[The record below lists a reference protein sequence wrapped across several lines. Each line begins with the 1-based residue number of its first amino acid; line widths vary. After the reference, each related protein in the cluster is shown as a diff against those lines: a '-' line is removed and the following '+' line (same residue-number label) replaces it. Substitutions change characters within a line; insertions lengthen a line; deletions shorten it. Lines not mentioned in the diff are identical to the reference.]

1 MGLTGKFEFEY
12 AGNTENEGGL
22 RLMVVTT
29 ATFLEKKK
37 KGEKI
42 TILTAYDYLTAKIV
56 DSAGVDAILVG
67 DSLGMVVLGYPSTI
81 PVTMEEMIHHT
92 KAVVRGRKNAMVIF
106 DMPFLSY
113 QTGIR
118 DAVLNAGRA
127 LKETGCD
134 AVKIEG
140 GVEQKETIR
149 ALVDV
154 GIPVMGHIGLQPQSV
169 KTLGGYRLRG
179 KGEEREKL
187 IEDAKAV
194 EEAGAFAVVL
204 EKIPFSLAKE
214 ITELLSIPTI
224 GIGAGKYC
232 DGQVLVFHD
241 MVGLFEEFKPKFVK
255 RYAELGKLA
264 REAVKQYIEE
274 VKSGKFPDE
283 EHSY

>member
-1 MGLTGKFEFEY
+1 MP
-12 AGNTENEGGL
+12 
-22 RLMVVTT
+22 VTT
-29 ATFLEKKK
+29 ADFLEKKR

-67 DSLGMVVLGYPSTI
+67 DSLGMVALGYMSTI

-113 QTGIR
+113 QTGVR
-118 DAVLNAGRA
+118 DAILNAGRA
-127 LKETGCD
+127 LKETGCN

-140 GVEQKETIR
+140 GVEQAETIR
-149 ALVDV
+149 ALVNA
-154 GIPVMGHIGLQPQSV
+154 GIPVMGHVGLQPQSV
-169 KTLGGYRLRG
+169 NVYGGYRLRG
-179 KGEEREKL
+179 KGEEREKI

-204 EKIPFSLAKE
+204 EKIPAELAKE
-214 ITELLSIPTI
+214 ITEMLSIPTI
-224 GIGAGKYC
+224 GIGAGKFC

-241 MVGLFEEFKPKFVK
+241 MVGLFEDFKPKFVK

-264 REAVKQYIEE
+264 REAVEKFIEE

>member
-1 MGLTGKFEFEY
+1 M
-12 AGNTENEGGL
+12 A
-22 RLMVVTT
+22 VTT

-113 QTGIR
+113 QAGIR
-118 DAVLNAGRA
+118 DAILNAGRA

-149 ALVDV
+149 ALVDA

-169 KTLGGYRLRG
+169 KTLGGYKLRG

-204 EKIPFSLAKE
+204 EKIPSDLAKE
-214 ITELLSIPTI
+214 ISELLSIPTI

-274 VKSGKFPDE
+274 VKSEKFPDE

>member
-1 MGLTGKFEFEY
+1 M
-12 AGNTENEGGL
+12 
-22 RLMVVTT
+22 VTT
-29 ATFLEKKK
+29 KDFLEKKR

-42 TILTAYDYLTAKIV
+42 VILTAYDYLTAKIV
-56 DSAGVDAILVG
+56 ERGGVDAILVG
-67 DSLGMVVLGYPSTI
+67 DSLAMVALGYRTTLQ
-81 PVTMEEMIHHT
+81 VTLEEMIHHT

-113 QTGIR
+113 QTGVR
-118 DAVLNAGRA
+118 DAILNAGRA
-127 LKETGCD
+127 LKETGCN

-140 GVEQKETIR
+140 GVEQAETIR
-149 ALVDV
+149 ALVNA
-154 GIPVMGHIGLQPQSV
+154 GIPVMGHVGLQPQSV
-169 KTLGGYRLRG
+169 NVYGGYRLRG
-179 KGEEREKL
+179 KGEEREKI

-204 EKIPFSLAKE
+204 EKIPAELAKE
-214 ITELLSIPTI
+214 ITEMLSIPTI
-224 GIGAGKYC
+224 GIGAGKFC

-241 MVGLFEEFKPKFVK
+241 MVGLFEDFKPKFVK

-264 REAVKQYIEE
+264 REAVEKFIEE

>member
-1 MGLTGKFEFEY
+1 MP
-12 AGNTENEGGL
+12 
-22 RLMVVTT
+22 VTT
-29 ATFLEKKK
+29 ADFLEKKR

-67 DSLGMVVLGYPSTI
+67 DSLGMVALGYKSTI

-113 QTGIR
+113 QTGVR
-118 DAVLNAGRA
+118 DAILNAGRA
-127 LKETGCD
+127 LKETGCN

-140 GVEQKETIR
+140 GVEQAETIR
-149 ALVDV
+149 ALVNA
-154 GIPVMGHIGLQPQSV
+154 GIPVMGHVGLQPQSV
-169 KTLGGYRLRG
+169 NVYGGYRLRG
-179 KGEEREKL
+179 KGEEREKI

-204 EKIPFSLAKE
+204 EKIPAELAKE
-214 ITELLSIPTI
+214 ITEMLSIPTI
-224 GIGAGKYC
+224 GIGAGKFC

-241 MVGLFEEFKPKFVK
+241 MVGLFEDFKPKFVK

-264 REAVKQYIEE
+264 REAVEKFIEE

>member
-1 MGLTGKFEFEY
+1 M
-12 AGNTENEGGL
+12 A
-22 RLMVVTT
+22 VTT
-29 ATFLEKKK
+29 ATFLEKKR

-149 ALVDV
+149 ALVDA

-169 KTLGGYRLRG
+169 KTLGGYKLRG

-204 EKIPFSLAKE
+204 EKIPSDLAKE

-264 REAVKQYIEE
+264 REAVEQYIEE
-274 VKSGKFPDE
+274 VKSEKFPDE

>member
-1 MGLTGKFEFEY
+1 MK
-12 AGNTENEGGL
+12 
-22 RLMVVTT
+22 RITT
-29 ATFLEKKK
+29 ATFLEKKQ

-42 TILTAYDYLTAKIV
+42 TVLTAYDYLTAKIV

-67 DSLGMVVLGYPSTI
+67 DSLGMVALGYPSTI

-92 KAVVRGRKNAMVIF
+92 KAVVRGRERAMVIF

-118 DAVLNAGRA
+118 DAILNAGRA

-140 GVEQKETIR
+140 GEEQSETIK
-149 ALVDV
+149 ALVDA

-169 KTLGGYRLRG
+169 NVYGGYKLRG
-179 KGEEREKL
+179 KSEKEKEKL
-187 IEDAKAV
+187 LRDAKAV

-204 EKIPFSLAKE
+204 EKIPADLAKE
-214 ITELLSIPTI
+214 ITESLSIPTI
-224 GIGAGKYC
+224 GIGAGRFC

-241 MVGLFEEFKPKFVK
+241 IVGLFEDFKPRFVK
-255 RYAELGKLA
+255 RYAELGKEA
-264 REAVKQYIEE
+264 RRAVEEFIKE
-274 VKSGKFPDE
+274 VKNGEFPSD

>member
-1 MGLTGKFEFEY
+1 MS
-12 AGNTENEGGL
+12 
-22 RLMVVTT
+22 VTT
-29 ATFLEKKK
+29 ADFLEKKK
-37 KGEKI
+37 RGEKI
-42 TILTAYDYLTAKIV
+42 TVLTAYDYLTAKIV

-67 DSLGMVVLGYPSTI
+67 DSLGMVALGYKNTI
-81 PVTMEEMIHHT
+81 PVTLEEMIHHT

-113 QTGIR
+113 QTGVR
-118 DAVLNAGRA
+118 DAVLNAGKA

-140 GVEQKETIR
+140 GVEQAETIK
-149 ALVDV
+149 ALVDA

-169 KTLGGYRLRG
+169 NVYGGYKLRG
-179 KGEEREKL
+179 KGKEREKV
-187 IEDAKAV
+187 IADAKAV

-204 EKIPFSLAKE
+204 EKIPAELARE
-214 ITELLSIPTI
+214 ITEMLKIPTI

-241 MVGLFEEFKPKFVK
+241 MVGLFEDFKPRFVK

-264 REAVKQYIEE
+264 REAVEAFIRE
-274 VKSGKFPDE
+274 VREGKFPGE

>member
-1 MGLTGKFEFEY
+1 M
-12 AGNTENEGGL
+12 AI
-22 RLMVVTT
+22 TT

-42 TILTAYDYLTAKIV
+42 SVITAYDFLTAKIV

-81 PVTMEEMIHHT
+81 PVSLDEMIHHT
-92 KAVVRGRKNAMVIF
+92 KAVVRGRKNAMVIM

-140 GVEQKETIR
+140 GVSQKETIR
-149 ALVDV
+149 ALVEA

-169 KTLGGYRLRG
+169 NVYGGYKLRG
-179 KGEEREKL
+179 VGEEREKL

-204 EKIPFSLAKE
+204 EKIPKDLAKE
-214 ITELLSIPTI
+214 ITEMLSIPTI

-241 MVGLFEEFKPKFVK
+241 MVGLFDEFKPKFVK

-264 REAVKQYIEE
+264 KDAVRQYVEE
-274 VKSGKFPDE
+274 VRSGKFPDE

>member
-1 MGLTGKFEFEY
+1 
-12 AGNTENEGGL
+12 
-22 RLMVVTT
+22 
-29 ATFLEKKK
+29 
-37 KGEKI
+37 
-42 TILTAYDYLTAKIV
+42 
-56 DSAGVDAILVG
+56 
-67 DSLGMVVLGYPSTI
+67 
-81 PVTMEEMIHHT
+81 MEEMIHHT

-113 QTGIR
+113 QTGVR
-118 DAVLNAGRA
+118 DAILNAGRA
-127 LKETGCD
+127 LKETGCN

-140 GVEQKETIR
+140 GVEQAETIR
-149 ALVDV
+149 ALVNA
-154 GIPVMGHIGLQPQSV
+154 GIPVMGHVGLQPQSV
-169 KTLGGYRLRG
+169 NVYGGYRLRG
-179 KGEEREKL
+179 KGEEREKI

-204 EKIPFSLAKE
+204 EKIPAELAKE
-214 ITELLSIPTI
+214 ITEMLSIPTI
-224 GIGAGKYC
+224 GIGAGKFC

-241 MVGLFEEFKPKFVK
+241 MVGLFEDFKPKFVK

>member
-1 MGLTGKFEFEY
+1 MS
-12 AGNTENEGGL
+12 
-22 RLMVVTT
+22 VTT
-29 ATFLEKKK
+29 ADFLEKKR

-67 DSLGMVVLGYPSTI
+67 DSLGMVALGYKSTI

-113 QTGIR
+113 QTGVR

-140 GVEQKETIR
+140 GVEQAETIR
-149 ALVDV
+149 ALVNA
-154 GIPVMGHIGLQPQSV
+154 GIPVMGHVGLQPQSV
-169 KTLGGYRLRG
+169 NVYGGYRLRG
-179 KGEEREKL
+179 KGEERERI

-204 EKIPFSLAKE
+204 EKIPAELAKE
-214 ITELLSIPTI
+214 ITEMLSIPTI
-224 GIGAGKYC
+224 GIGAGKFC

-241 MVGLFEEFKPKFVK
+241 MVGLFEDFKPKFVK

-264 REAVKQYIEE
+264 REAVEKFIEE

>member
-1 MGLTGKFEFEY
+1 MS
-12 AGNTENEGGL
+12 
-22 RLMVVTT
+22 VTT
-29 ATFLEKKK
+29 ADFLEKKR

-67 DSLGMVVLGYPSTI
+67 DSLGMVALGYKSTI

-113 QTGIR
+113 QTGVR
-118 DAVLNAGRA
+118 DAILNAGRA
-127 LKETGCD
+127 LKETGCN

-140 GVEQKETIR
+140 GVEQAETIR
-149 ALVDV
+149 ALVNA
-154 GIPVMGHIGLQPQSV
+154 GIPVMGHVGLQPQSV
-169 KTLGGYRLRG
+169 NVYGGYRLRG
-179 KGEEREKL
+179 KGEEREKI

-204 EKIPFSLAKE
+204 EKIPAELAKE
-214 ITELLSIPTI
+214 ITEMLSIPTI
-224 GIGAGKYC
+224 GIGAGKFC

-241 MVGLFEEFKPKFVK
+241 MVGLFEDFKPKFVK

-264 REAVKQYIEE
+264 REAVEKFIEE

>member
-1 MGLTGKFEFEY
+1 ME
-12 AGNTENEGGL
+12 
-22 RLMVVTT
+22 RVTT
-29 ATFLEKKK
+29 ATFIEKKR

-42 TILTAYDYLTAKIV
+42 TVLTAYDYLTAKIV
-56 DSAGVDAILVG
+56 DEAGVDAILVG
-67 DSLGMVVLGYPSTI
+67 DSLGMVVLGYSSTI

-92 KAVVRGRKNAMVIF
+92 KAVVRGRRRALVVF

-140 GVEQKETIR
+140 GVEQAETIR
-149 ALVDV
+149 ALVDS
-154 GIPVMGHIGLQPQSV
+154 GIPVMGHVGLQPQSV
-169 KTLGGYRLRG
+169 NVYGGYRLRG
-179 KGEEREKL
+179 KTEDERKRIL
-187 IEDAKAV
+187 EDAKAV

-204 EKIPFSLAKE
+204 EKVPSDLAKE
-214 ITELLSIPTI
+214 ITETLRIPTI

-241 MVGLFEEFKPKFVK
+241 LVGLFEEFKPKFVK
-255 RYAELGKLA
+255 RYAQLGKEA
-264 REAVKQYIEE
+264 KEAVKKFIEE
-274 VKSGKFPDE
+274 VKKGKFPDE
-283 EHSY
+283 EHSF

>member
-1 MGLTGKFEFEY
+1 MP
-12 AGNTENEGGL
+12 
-22 RLMVVTT
+22 VTT
-29 ATFLEKKK
+29 ADFIEKKR

-42 TILTAYDYLTAKIV
+42 TVLTAYDYLTARIV

-67 DSLGMVVLGYPSTI
+67 DSLGMVALGYKSTI

-92 KAVVRGRKNAMVIF
+92 KAVVRGRRNAMVIF

-118 DAVLNAGRA
+118 DAILNAGRA

-140 GVEQKETIR
+140 GVEQAETIR
-149 ALVDV
+149 ALVNS
-154 GIPVMGHIGLQPQSV
+154 GIPVMGHVGLQPQSV
-169 KTLGGYRLRG
+169 NVYGGYKLRG
-179 KGEEREKL
+179 RGEERKRI

-204 EKIPFSLAKE
+204 EKIPAELAKE
-214 ITELLSIPTI
+214 ITEMLRIPTI

-232 DGQVLVFHD
+232 DGQVLVFQD
-241 MVGLFEEFKPKFVK
+241 MVGLFEDFKPKFVK

-264 REAVKQYIEE
+264 REAVERFIEE

>member
-1 MGLTGKFEFEY
+1 M
-12 AGNTENEGGL
+12 A
-22 RLMVVTT
+22 VTT

-149 ALVDV
+149 ALVDA
-154 GIPVMGHIGLQPQSV
+154 GIPVMGHIGLQPQSI
-169 KTLGGYRLRG
+169 KTLGGYKLRG

-264 REAVKQYIEE
+264 REAIKQYIEE
-274 VKSGKFPDE
+274 VKSGKFPGK

>member
-1 MGLTGKFEFEY
+1 MP
-12 AGNTENEGGL
+12 
-22 RLMVVTT
+22 VTT
-29 ATFLEKKK
+29 ADFLEKKR

-67 DSLGMVVLGYPSTI
+67 DSLGMVALGYKSTI

-113 QTGIR
+113 QTGVR
-118 DAVLNAGRA
+118 DAILNAGRA
-127 LKETGCD
+127 LKETGCN

-140 GVEQKETIR
+140 GVEQAETIR
-149 ALVDV
+149 ALVNA
-154 GIPVMGHIGLQPQSV
+154 GIPVMGHVGLQPQSV
-169 KTLGGYRLRG
+169 NVYGGYRLRG
-179 KGEEREKL
+179 KGEERERI

-204 EKIPFSLAKE
+204 EKIPAELAKE
-214 ITELLSIPTI
+214 ITEMLSIPTI
-224 GIGAGKYC
+224 GIGAGKFC

-241 MVGLFEEFKPKFVK
+241 MVGLFEDFKPKFVK

-264 REAVKQYIEE
+264 REAVEKFIEE

>member
-1 MGLTGKFEFEY
+1 M
-12 AGNTENEGGL
+12 AI
-22 RLMVVTT
+22 TT

-42 TILTAYDYLTAKIV
+42 SVITAYDYLTAKIV

-67 DSLGMVVLGYPSTI
+67 DSLGMVVLGYSSTI
-81 PVTMEEMIHHT
+81 PVTLEEMIYHT
-92 KAVVRGRKNAMVIF
+92 KAVVRARKNAMVIM

-118 DAVLNAGRA
+118 DAILNAGRA

-140 GVEQKETIR
+140 GVSQKETIR
-149 ALVDV
+149 ALVEA

-169 KTLGGYRLRG
+169 NIYGGYKLRG
-179 KGEEREKL
+179 VGEEREKL

-204 EKIPFSLAKE
+204 EKIPKDLARE
-214 ITELLSIPTI
+214 ITEMLSIPTI

-241 MVGLFEEFKPKFVK
+241 MVGLFDEFKPKFVK

-264 REAVKQYIEE
+264 KDAVRQYVEE
-274 VKSGKFPDE
+274 VRSGKFPDE

>member
-1 MGLTGKFEFEY
+1 MS
-12 AGNTENEGGL
+12 
-22 RLMVVTT
+22 VTT
-29 ATFLEKKK
+29 ADFLEKKK
-37 KGEKI
+37 RGEKI
-42 TILTAYDYLTAKIV
+42 TVLTAYDYLTAKIV

-67 DSLGMVVLGYPSTI
+67 DSLGMVALGYKNTI
-81 PVTMEEMIHHT
+81 PVTLEEMIHHT

-118 DAVLNAGRA
+118 DAVLNAGKA

-140 GVEQKETIR
+140 GVEQAETIK
-149 ALVDV
+149 ALVDA

-169 KTLGGYRLRG
+169 NVYGGYKLRG
-179 KGEEREKL
+179 KGKEREKV
-187 IEDAKAV
+187 IADAKAV

-204 EKIPFSLAKE
+204 EKIPAELARE
-214 ITELLSIPTI
+214 ITEMLKIPTI

-241 MVGLFEEFKPKFVK
+241 MVGLFEDFKPRFVK

-264 REAVKQYIEE
+264 REAVEAFIRE
-274 VKSGKFPDE
+274 VREGKFPGE

>member
-1 MGLTGKFEFEY
+1 M
-12 AGNTENEGGL
+12 A
-22 RLMVVTT
+22 VST

-42 TILTAYDYLTAKIV
+42 TVLTAYDYLTAKIV
-56 DSAGVDAILVG
+56 DSGGVDAILVG

-140 GVEQKETIR
+140 GTTQKETIR
-149 ALVDV
+149 ALVDA

-187 IEDAKAV
+187 IEDARAV

>member
-1 MGLTGKFEFEY
+1 MK
-12 AGNTENEGGL
+12 
-22 RLMVVTT
+22 RVTT
-29 ATFLEKKK
+29 ATFREKKE

-42 TILTAYDYLTAKIV
+42 TVLTAYDYLTAKIL

-67 DSLGMVVLGYPSTI
+67 DSLGMVALGYPSTV

-92 KAVVRGRKNAMVIF
+92 KAVVRGRERAMVIF

-118 DAVLNAGRA
+118 DAILNAGRA

-140 GVEQKETIR
+140 GVEQSETIR
-149 ALVDV
+149 ALVDA

-169 KTLGGYRLRG
+169 NVYGGYKLRG
-179 KGEEREKL
+179 KSEEERERL
-187 IEDAKAV
+187 LRDAKAV

-204 EKIPFSLAKE
+204 EKIPADLARE
-214 ITELLSIPTI
+214 ITESLSIPTI
-224 GIGAGKYC
+224 GIGAGKFC

-241 MVGLFEEFKPKFVK
+241 LVGLFEDFKPKFVK
-255 RYAELGKLA
+255 RYAELGKEA
-264 REAVKQYIEE
+264 RRAVEEFVKE
-274 VKSGKFPDE
+274 VKRGEFPSD

>member
-1 MGLTGKFEFEY
+1 M
-12 AGNTENEGGL
+12 A
-22 RLMVVTT
+22 VTT

-149 ALVDV
+149 ALVDA
-154 GIPVMGHIGLQPQSV
+154 GIPVMGHIGLQPQSI
-169 KTLGGYRLRG
+169 KTLGGYKLRG

-264 REAVKQYIEE
+264 REAVEQYIEE
-274 VKSGKFPDE
+274 VKSEKFPGK